1 MKKLFFICIYTSLL
15 LILLSSCSSIEK
27 KLTKEEAQ
35 TIALDNLDTS
45 EEVPKITKVQKKRN
59 KYVVYW
65 EKKETKENGSVTINK
80 AGKVVEQTHS
90 IP

>member
-1 MKKLFFICIYTSLL
+1 MKKLFSIGIYTSLL

-27 KLTKEEAQ
+27 NLTKEEAK
-35 TIALDNLDTS
+35 TIALNKLDTS
-45 EEVPKITKVQKKRN
+45 DEVPKITKVQKKRN

-65 EKKETKENGSVTINK
+65 EKKETKETGSVTINK
-80 AGKVVEQTHS
+80 VGKVVEQTHS